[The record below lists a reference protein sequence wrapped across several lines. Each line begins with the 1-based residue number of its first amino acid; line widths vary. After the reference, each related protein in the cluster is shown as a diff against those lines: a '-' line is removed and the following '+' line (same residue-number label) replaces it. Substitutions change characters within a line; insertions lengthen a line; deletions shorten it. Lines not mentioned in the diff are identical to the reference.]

1 VKYTVVDSELYRR
14 TMEDVLLKRLSNE
27 ESKIAMGEVQE
38 GMCGAH
44 QSAHKMRWTLWR
56 VYVY

>member
-1 VKYTVVDSELYRR
+1 
-14 TMEDVLLKRLSNE
+14 MEDVLLKRLSNE